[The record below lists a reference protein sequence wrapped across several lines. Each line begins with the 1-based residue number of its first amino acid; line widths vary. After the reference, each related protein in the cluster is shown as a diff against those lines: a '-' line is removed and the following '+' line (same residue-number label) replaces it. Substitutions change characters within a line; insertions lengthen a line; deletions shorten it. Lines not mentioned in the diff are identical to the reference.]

1 MTPSQGWFGMSEA
14 GMYSLVPVL
23 IGALVVLVW
32 FLARRRAKAGRYRY

>member
-1 MTPSQGWFGMSEA
+1 MMPSQGLFGITEA
-14 GMYSLVPVL
+14 GMYSMVPVL